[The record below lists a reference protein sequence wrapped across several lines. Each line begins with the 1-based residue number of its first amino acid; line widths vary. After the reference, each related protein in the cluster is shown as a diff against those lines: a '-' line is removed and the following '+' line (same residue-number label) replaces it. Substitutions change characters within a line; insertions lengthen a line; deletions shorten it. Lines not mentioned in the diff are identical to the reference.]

1 MIMNKRILIL
11 FALLVGTAYLH
22 AQGPAR
28 DRIKTLKVAFIT
40 ERVGLTSQEAQQ
52 FWPIYNA
59 HEKTMENIRRKER
72 RELRSKISLAQ
83 DLTDSESS
91 ALLDT
96 LMALQK
102 EKHTTE
108 QDFISKIRTVISAKK
123 TLLLLRAEEDFKKRL
138 LQQYRKHNGGD

>member
-1 MIMNKRILIL
+1 
-11 FALLVGTAYLH
+11 
-22 AQGPAR
+22 
-28 DRIKTLKVAFIT
+28 
-40 ERVGLTSQEAQQ
+40 
-52 FWPIYNA
+52 
-59 HEKTMENIRRKER
+59 MENIRRKER
-72 RELRSKISLAQ
+72 RELRSRISLAQ
-83 DLTDSESS
+83 DLTNSESS

-138 LQQYRKHNGGD
+138 LQQYRKHNGGE